1 MPVEPGRMLSH
12 YRIVEKIGEGGM
24 GVVYLAED
32 TKLKRRVALK
42 VLPPEVAT
50 IPERLRRF
58 RHEAEAVAALNH
70 PGVVTIHS
78 VEDAEGVHFFTMEF
92 VQGKDL
98 GSLIRRG
105 GLKIDDLVEIA
116 LSLADA
122 LSAAHAKGIVHRDLK
137 PANIMVSD
145 DGRLKLLDFGLAKLR
160 ESEAANITA
169 ERTATALTAQG
180 LIVGTAPYMSPEQIE
195 GRTPDSRSDIFSFGV
210 ILHEMAT
217 GERPFK
223 GETIAGL
230 MSSIL
235 RDPAPSA
242 LELRPELP
250 PPVGRIIRRCLEKE
264 PERRFRA
271 ALDVRNELRDL
282 KDEIDSPESATEVIT
297 GQATGSR
304 ARRKWWPVA
313 VVAAVVLLTAAV
325 LVLWQRNRAPDGLD
339 SVAAAFPTAPKRIAV
354 LPFQNLGPP
363 EDEYFAAGMT
373 DEVRTKLAALRT
385 VQVIARGSADQYRE
399 TTKPPEQIAEE
410 LGVRF
415 ILTARVRWDRSNEG
429 EGRIRLTP
437 ELIEV
442 TGEAAPAIAWQG
454 SYDAVLVDVFEV
466 QSDVATQV
474 ARALDLSLAE
484 SDRHAF
490 SERPT
495 ENLEAYRAFL
505 RGREIRRERGL
516 GRSRE
521 LAAEQY
527 EYAVALDPDFGA
539 AWASLAAIY
548 SYVYAWIKPDPAM
561 AERAR
566 YSAERARALG
576 PERPESLMAM
586 GSYYTYVQKDSQRA
600 LAEYLKGLEKAPNH
614 VPLLVRAAV
623 TERRLGRWENS
634 VAHGRRAADLDPRSI
649 SANSSMA
656 FTLRRLRRYDEA
668 WEYVERLRLLAPANI
683 SRIEN
688 EVVWHLVQGD
698 LSAARKVLR
707 DAEGTVALPDL
718 VAHFAVSGDLY
729 WVLDDEQQEV
739 LLRLTPAAFSDNVVD
754 WALALSGT
762 YWIRGEQ
769 DRVREYAERAREGCE
784 QQLEGTPDDALL
796 RAALG
801 LVFAYLDRPDKSFRE
816 SERAVQLLPV
826 SEDAVWGPWVQ
837 IQYVRACIV
846 LGRHEEALDLLA
858 PLLDIP
864 YDGTP
869 SWLSIDPNFA
879 PLRGNPRFKRMV
891 AERRPLIVDPERDGT
906 AAAVAGR

>member
-1 MPVEPGRMLSH
+1 MPAEPGRMLSH

-42 VLPPEVAT
+42 VLPPEVAS
-50 IPERLRRF
+50 IPDRLKRF
-58 RHEAEAVAALNH
+58 RKEAEAVAALNH

-92 VQGKDL
+92 VEGKDL
-98 GSLIRRG
+98 GTLIPRRG
-105 GLKIDDLVEIA
+105 MKIEDLVEIA
-116 LSLADA
+116 LRLADA

-137 PANIMVSD
+137 PANIMVAD
-145 DGRLKLLDFGLAKLR
+145 TGRLKLLDFGLAKLR
-160 ESEAANITA
+160 EPEAPNITT
-169 ERTATALTAQG
+169 ERTGTALTAQG
-180 LIVGTAPYMSPEQIE
+180 QIVGTAPYMSPEQIE
-195 GRTPDSRSDIFSFGV
+195 GRAPDARSDIFSFGV

-217 GERPFK
+217 GERPFR

-242 LELRPELP
+242 LKLRPELP
-250 PPVGRIIRRCLEKE
+250 PPVGRIIRRCLEKA
-264 PERRFRA
+264 PDRRFQT
-271 ALDVRNELRDL
+271 ALDVRNELEDL
-282 KDEIDSPESATEVIT
+282 KDEIDSTESATEVIT
-297 GQATGSR
+297 GPAPVSGGRRWRWR
-304 ARRKWWPVA
+304 A
-313 VVAAVVLLTAAV
+313 VAAAALVLLTAAF
-325 LVLWQRNRAPDGLD
+325 LVLWQQNRAPDELD
-339 SVAAAFPTAPKRIAV
+339 PAAAASSDAPQRIAV

-399 TTKPPEQIAEE
+399 TTKPPEQIARE

-415 ILTARVRWDRSNEG
+415 ILTARVRWDRQGEG

-454 SYDAVLVDVFEV
+454 SYDAVLVDVFQV

-484 SDRHAF
+484 SDRNAL

-505 RGREIRRERGL
+505 RGREITRERG
-516 GRSRE
+516 GPASE

-527 EYAVALDPDFGA
+527 EYAVALDPDFTA
-539 AWASLAAIY
+539 AWANLASIY
-548 SYVYAWIKPDPAM
+548 SYAHGWVKPDPAR

-566 YSAERARALG
+566 HAAERARALG
-576 PERPESLMAM
+576 PERPESRMAM
-586 GSYYTYVQKDSQRA
+586 GSYYTYVQKDTQRA
-600 LAEYLKGLEKAPNH
+600 LAEYLEGLERAPNH

-623 TERRLGRWENS
+623 TERRLGRWES
-634 VAHGRRAADLDPRSI
+634 AVAHGRRAVDLDPRSI
-649 SANSSMA
+649 LANHSMA

-668 WEYVERLRLLAPANI
+668 WEYGERARLLAPASI
-683 SRIEN
+683 SQIET

-707 DAEGTVALPDL
+707 DAEGTVAVPDL
-718 VAHFAVSGDLY
+718 VAHIAVSGDLY

-739 LLRLTPAAFSDNVVD
+739 LLRLTPAAFSNNVAD
-754 WALALSGT
+754 WALTLAGT

-769 DRVREYAERAREGCE
+769 DRVREYAEQARVALE
-784 QQLEGTPDDALL
+784 QQLEGTPDNALV

-801 LVFAYLDRPDKSFRE
+801 LVFAYLDQPDESLRE

-837 IQYVRACIV
+837 LQYVRACIV
-846 LGRHEEALDLLA
+846 LGRHEEAIDLLA
-858 PLLDIP
+858 PILEIP
-864 YDGTP
+864 YDITP
-869 SWLSIDPNFA
+869 GWLSIDPNFA
-879 PLRGNPRFKRMV
+879 PLRDNPRFKRLV
-891 AERRPLIVDPERDGT
+891 EEQRPLVVDGGLD
-906 AAAVAGR
+906 